1 MFRIIFFT
9 IHNKNYVLSLQ
20 YGPEYTFEPYDS
32 YVDTEKYNTIVFDEL
47 INGWSSFMSYYP
59 TQMFSLKNSFY
70 SIKGP
75 SIWQHYS
82 NLVNRGNFYNTD
94 NQSTITFVFNQ
105 DSGINKVFQTVNYEG
120 DSGWQV
126 DYFLSGATGYDSVN
140 GTWQQFQDQIQTV
153 ESYYEG
159 VYSSNGIQYR
169 SGFDRKENKYCANL
183 INNTQANFATQG
195 SIGGEVIYGDQI
207 SGIKGFTTLVT
218 IQTDDVTDVGGYKE
232 LFTVSSNYTY
242 SSGY

>member
-1 MFRIIFFT
+1 
-9 IHNKNYVLSLQ
+9 
-20 YGPEYTFEPYDS
+20 
-32 YVDTEKYNTIVFDEL
+32 
-47 INGWSSFMSYYP
+47 MSYYP

-169 SGFDRKENKYCANL
+169 SGFDRKENKYYANL
-183 INNTQANFATQG
+183 VNTSTAKP
-195 SIGGEVIYGDQI
+195 GEVVFGESM
-207 SGIKGFTTLVT
+207 SGIKGRFATVKFSTDLTT
-218 IQTDDVTDVGGYKE
+218 DPGGSKE
-232 LFTVSSNYTY
+232 LWSVGTKVNYIR
-242 SSGY
+242 